1 MRYCFHDCC
10 LDIAKHSLTRNGQDI
25 HVEPQVFEL
34 LLCLLRAPG
43 EVVTRDQLIDVV
55 WRGRIVSDA
64 TISARISAARAA
76 VGDSGKAQ
84 SVIRTVPR
92 VGLQLVAPVT
102 IEASDHPPPL
112 ANETPAE
119 VPLAPLKVRYA
130 TSRDGSTLAWTAEGD
145 GPPLMRAGH
154 WLTHLDF
161 DRTSRIW
168 GPWLQRLGAQRRLV
182 RYDLRG
188 TGMSDPDCGP
198 FDFDACTEDMLAV
211 ADAAGLDQFP
221 IFASSQSV
229 AVSLALAVRHPDRVS
244 RIVSYGGYAQGAS
257 VRDGGRDAAMAKAME
272 QMIRNGWGQADS
284 GFMHALTSMFAPGA
298 NEEELLELI
307 RLQQNSTDAERS
319 VQIREVIANYDVTDL
334 LESVPCPVLIVHSL
348 RDSLHPFSQARL
360 MAQHLPDCEMLPL
373 DSPNHIL
380 LPGEPAF
387 ARMMDAVDRFLSA

>member
-1 MRYCFHDCC
+1 M
-10 LDIAKHSLTRNGQDI
+10 
-25 HVEPQVFEL
+25 

-43 EVVTRDQLIDVV
+43 EVVTRDQLIDAV

-64 TISARISAARAA
+64 TISARISAARTA

-102 IEASDHPPPL
+102 IEDADQPPTPAS
-112 ANETPAE
+112 ETPIE
-119 VPLAPLKVRYA
+119 TPLAPLKLRYA

-198 FDFDACTEDMLAV
+198 FHLDAFAEDMLAV
-211 ADAAGLDQFP
+211 ADAAGLDTFA
-221 IFASSQSV
+221 IFAASHSL

-244 RIVSYGGYAQGAS
+244 RIVSCGGYAQGAS
-257 VRDGGRDAAMAKAME
+257 VRDGGKDAAMAQAMT

-298 NEEELLELI
+298 NEAELLELI

-334 LESVPCPVLIVHSL
+334 LQQVPCPVLIVHSL

-360 MAQHLPDCEMLPL
+360 LAQHLPDCEMLPL

-380 LPGEPAF
+380 LPDEPAF

>member
-10 LDIAKHSLTRNGQDI
+10 LDISKHSLTRNGQEI
-25 HVEPQVFEL
+25 HVEPQVFDL

-43 EVVTRDQLIDVV
+43 EVVTREQLIDTV

-64 TISARISAARAA
+64 TISARISAARTAL
-76 VGDSGKAQ
+76 GDSGKAQ

-102 IEASDHPPPL
+102 IEDADHPPPP
-112 ANETPAE
+112 ASETPAA
-119 VPLAPLKVRYA
+119 VPFAPLKVRYV

-161 DRTSRIW
+161 DRSSRIW

-198 FDFDACTEDMLAV
+198 FDFDACAEDMLAV
-211 ADAAGLDQFP
+211 ADAAGLDTFA
-221 IFASSQSV
+221 IFAASQSV
-229 AVSLALAVRHPDRVS
+229 ALSLALAVRHPDRVS
-244 RIVSYGGYAQGAS
+244 RIVSCGGYAQGAL
-257 VRDGGRDAAMAKAME
+257 VRDGGKDAAMAQAMT

-298 NEEELLELI
+298 NEAELLELI

-334 LESVPCPVLIVHSL
+334 LERVTCPVLIVHSL

-360 MAQHLPDCEMLPL
+360 LAKHLPNCEMLPL